1 MPSVP
6 PAPRNLPYQR
16 QELFLMG
23 GKEHVGAAGPT
34 ILLRAR
40 DVTAE
45 NFGAIAEFGAKQLR
59 EGSETC
65 PSKRD
70 RQQRRS

>member
-6 PAPRNLPYQR
+6 PAPRNLPSQT

-23 GKEHVGAAGPT
+23 RKEDVAAGGPT

-40 DVTAE
+40 DVTAK
-45 NFGAIAEFGAKQLR
+45 NFAAIADFAA
-59 EGSETC
+59 
-65 PSKRD
+65 
-70 RQQRRS
+70 